1 MEIVQICAG
10 LEFHITWLVL
20 GFFMA
25 QGICQSND
33 LSYND
38 FGKGNELDNEQ
49 SQF

>member
-1 MEIVQICAG
+1 
-10 LEFHITWLVL
+10 
-20 GFFMA
+20 MA

-49 SQF
+49 SQFEVITSFYFNHLIEGESSSRK